1 MFLSPCLVTNPAV
14 CARLSVFTWSC
25 VRVLLEGGW
34 SEPACLWAQG
44 KSPSPRPC
52 MGNGT
57 DWGKE
62 CSPRGAEEKET
73 LIGPAPCPK
82 AMEKCPA
89 PLLVCHFPKRL
100 AFGATACF
108 SCSSFAQ
115 RGFSSVLLLHHSPKS
130 SPFPKAGILIDLT
143 PHKL

>member
-82 AMEKCPA
+82 AIRVRRLWRNAWLPSLCAISQRGLHLGQQPVLVVLPLPRGVFPA
-89 PLLVCHFPKRL
+89 C
-100 AFGATACF
+100 
-108 SCSSFAQ
+108 CSSIILQ
-115 RGFSSVLLLHHSPKS
+115 RALLFL
-130 SPFPKAGILIDLT
+130 
-143 PHKL
+143 KLVS